1 VTASYLAV
9 MRVRP
14 ARRLL
19 YALTAACLSF
29 GMVGLTLLLTVERL
43 TGSYADG
50 GFAVS
55 LFALAAGGSAP
66 VRGRLVDRRGAR
78 RWLPGLAA
86 AYAVSLCTIDLLA
99 RLDGPLWSLLV
110 LAACVGASTP
120 PLFSSARAVWPQA
133 VEPHLLRRGYA
144 LTSLLADAG
153 QVAGPALA
161 SVLFLV
167 SSWIAPLLCAAAALL
182 GAALS
187 VPARDPGN
195 PPRRPKPMPGLFSS
209 RALLALLGTSILF
222 GTSVGLVQVS
232 VPTLAGRWHE
242 SSLGGPLLAAFA
254 LGSVLGALWFG
265 TRHWRRAVIERYL
278 LAVLALG
285 VLLAPIA
292 LAGSPAGLAPL
303 LLIAGLAFG
312 PATVSMFES
321 LDALAPGTGT
331 EALTWVTTAEA
342 SGTAVGAAGAG
353 VLATHAAA
361 STPFLLASMLL
372 VVPIGLALLIRTRG
386 RRGSVTSGP
395 TRIQAL
401 ERARPNP
408 ARGSE

>member
-9 MRVRP
+9 MRLRP

-19 YALTAACLSF
+19 YALAAACVSF
-29 GMVGLTLLLTVERL
+29 GMASLTLLLTVERV

-55 LFALAAGGSAP
+55 LFALAAGVSAP
-66 VRGRLVDRRGAR
+66 MRGRLVDRAGAR
-78 RWLPGLAA
+78 RWLPRLAA
-86 AYAVSLCTIDLLA
+86 GYAASLCAVDLFANLG
-99 RLDGPLWSLLV
+99 GPLWVLLA
-110 LAACVGASTP
+110 LASCVGGSTP
-120 PLFSSARAVWPQA
+120 PLVSSARAVWPQA

-161 SVLFLV
+161 SILFLV
-167 SSWIAPLLCAAAALL
+167 SSWIAPLVCAATAVL

-187 VPARDPGN
+187 VPTRDPAN
-195 PPRRPKPMPGLFSS
+195 NRPAPEPMPRLFGN
-209 RALLALLGTSILF
+209 RALLALLGTSILL
-222 GTSVGLVQVS
+222 GTSVGLIQVS
-232 VPTLAGRWHE
+232 VPALAGGWHE
-242 SSLGGPLLAAFA
+242 RSLAGPLLAAFA

-265 TRHWRRAVIERYL
+265 TRHWLRAVIERYL

-285 VLLAPIA
+285 ILLVPLV
-292 LAGSPAGLAPL
+292 LAGSPAELAAL

-321 LDALAPGTGT
+321 LDVLAPGSGT

-342 SGTAVGAAGAG
+342 SGAALGAAAAGLLAARGAG
-353 VLATHAAA
+353 
-361 STPFLLASMLL
+361 STPFLLAAGLL
-372 VVPIGLALLIRTRG
+372 VVPIGLALLILT
-386 RRGSVTSGP
+386 RRGG
-395 TRIQAL
+395 
-401 ERARPNP
+401 ARP
-408 ARGSE
+408 RGAGGVRTPGRPSSEPPENSV

>member
-1 VTASYLAV
+1 V
-9 MRVRP
+9 VRLPP

-19 YALTAACLSF
+19 YALAAACVSF

-43 TGSYADG
+43 SGSYGDG

-55 LFALAAGGSAP
+55 LYAVAAGGSAP
-66 VRGRLVDRRGAR
+66 VRGRLVDRRGGR
-78 RWLPGLAA
+78 CWLPGLAA
-86 AYAVSLCTIDLLA
+86 GYAASLVAIDLLA
-99 RLDGPLWSLLV
+99 RFDGPLWLLLV
-110 LAACVGASTP
+110 CAVCVGASTP

-167 SSWIAPLLCAAAALL
+167 SAWVAPLVCAATGLL

-187 VPARDPGN
+187 VPTRDPA
-195 PPRRPKPMPGLFSS
+195 RYRHDPKPMPRLFSS
-209 RALLALLGTSILF
+209 RALLALLGTSIVL
-222 GTSVGLVQVS
+222 GASVGLVQVT

-242 SSLGGPLLAAFA
+242 PSLGGPLLGAFA
-254 LGSVLGALWFG
+254 FGSVLGALWFG
-265 TRHWRRAVIERYL
+265 TRHWRRPVIERYL

-292 LAGSPAGLAPL
+292 LARSPGGLAPL

-321 LDALAPGTGT
+321 LDLVAPGSGT
-331 EALTWVTTAEA
+331 EALTWITTAEA
-342 SGTAVGAAGAG
+342 SGTAVGAAVAAVLVQHLG
-353 VLATHAAA
+353 VSAPFLAA
-361 STPFLLASMLL
+361 S
-372 VVPIGLALLIRTRG
+372 ALLIVPVGIALFSRHRATAPTAG
-386 RRGSVTSGP
+386 GGSINRLRS
-395 TRIQAL
+395 
-401 ERARPNP
+401 
-408 ARGSE
+408 